1 MMPENYL
8 EAQYCLSHNKPP
20 HTPRNSEHE
29 RGVGALRWVKAE
41 TETNTNSSENK
52 IVTVAR
58 ARIEAG
64 KAYLLRVSSAPNPRL
79 KQRDYKF
86 ELDSELFFK

>member
-1 MMPENYL
+1 MPENYP
-8 EAQYCLSHNKPP
+8 EIQYCLSRNKPP
-20 HTPRNSEHE
+20 HAPRNSKHE

-52 IVTVAR
+52 TVTVAR
-58 ARIEAG
+58 VRIEAA

-86 ELDSELFFK
+86 ELDSEIFFK